1 VSAVRDLLGIDNVA
15 GFFAAGEIGPVG
27 GRNHLHG
34 STATVLA
41 FGT

>member
-1 VSAVRDLLGIDNVA
+1 VA
-15 GFFAAGEIGPVG
+15 GFFAAGEIGPVS
-27 GRNHLHG
+27 GRNQVHG